1 MSIGMS
7 MEIERVGIYGD
18 MLAIPAFA
26 LLLWYLLD
34 KQKHQ
39 QQPLTWVEKALL
51 LFAIIGLIVD
61 ISLTAYRFS

>member
-1 MSIGMS
+1 
-7 MEIERVGIYGD
+7 MERLGIYGD

-34 KQKHQ
+34 KQKQQ